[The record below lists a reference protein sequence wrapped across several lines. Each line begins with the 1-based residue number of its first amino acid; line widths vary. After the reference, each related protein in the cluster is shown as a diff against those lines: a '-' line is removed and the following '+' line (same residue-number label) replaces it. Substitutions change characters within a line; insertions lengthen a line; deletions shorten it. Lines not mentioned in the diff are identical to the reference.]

1 MLQGGRALR
10 PRGARDAEPAVPL
23 GSAGRARRHSA
34 SRSVGL
40 RQDRRGGRAPRQ
52 RLQVR
57 AGGAESGPPARAGP
71 GDHASGGLASGDTRT
86 PHWRRQNPSQLRG
99 QGLDRGGRRGRPP
112 WPRLRGAAAEPEAG
126 SPAIGGCGGCP
137 KLSELADAQNGGIVV
152 PGAQGDGTAASAS
165 ASSRPTSGVDNLR
178 SRAAACSDANHQVTL
193 ALDLD
198 EDAGRA
204 AASGPTTLLPP
215 SGCAICGSVD
225 AFGGTMLCACCE
237 QALCPDCYPLTQHEP
252 CCSVPRLPSPNLEL
266 AEHTCERCSR
276 MWLCLPPAETHADCE
291 FCADD
296 TAPSGL
302 VLLGSQGA
310 PPVGAPPT
318 APDHWS
324 ESHVADY
331 LRQLTVTEAATL
343 FRRSRTM
350 SERCLADIASVSMTE
365 TRPRPATTSHRV
377 ATTASTSS
385 SASLRKRRS
394 RTPACAACSLATLA
408 STRRR

>member
-1 MLQGGRALR
+1 
-10 PRGARDAEPAVPL
+10 
-23 GSAGRARRHSA
+23 
-34 SRSVGL
+34 
-40 RQDRRGGRAPRQ
+40 
-52 RLQVR
+52 
-57 AGGAESGPPARAGP
+57 
-71 GDHASGGLASGDTRT
+71 
-86 PHWRRQNPSQLRG
+86 
-99 QGLDRGGRRGRPP
+99 
-112 WPRLRGAAAEPEAG
+112 
-126 SPAIGGCGGCP
+126 
-137 KLSELADAQNGGIVV
+137 
-152 PGAQGDGTAASAS
+152 
-165 ASSRPTSGVDNLR
+165 
-178 SRAAACSDANHQVTL
+178 
-193 ALDLD
+193 
-198 EDAGRA
+198 
-204 AASGPTTLLPP
+204 
-215 SGCAICGSVD
+215 
-225 AFGGTMLCACCE
+225 MLCACCE

>member
-23 GSAGRARRHSA
+23 SSAGRARRPSA

-52 RLQVR
+52 RLQGR
-57 AGGAESGPPARAGP
+57 AGGAESGPPAHAGP

-86 PHWRRQNPSQLRG
+86 PHWRRQNPGQLQG

-193 ALDLD
+193 V
-198 EDAGRA
+198 
-204 AASGPTTLLPP
+204 S
-215 SGCAICGSVD
+215 
-225 AFGGTMLCACCE
+225 
-237 QALCPDCYPLTQHEP
+237 
-252 CCSVPRLPSPNLEL
+252 RLPSTLMRMQGVRRPADRRPFRRL
-266 AEHTCERCSR
+266 AGARSAAAWTRSAAPCSAPAASR
-276 MWLCLPPAETHADCE
+276 LC
-291 FCADD
+291 
-296 TAPSGL
+296 
-302 VLLGSQGA
+302 V
-310 PPVGAPPT
+310 PT
-318 APDHWS
+318 ATH
-324 ESHVADY
+324 
-331 LRQLTVTEAATL
+331 
-343 FRRSRTM
+343 RRSTSHAALSRDCPRPISSSPSTRASDAVACGSACHLLRRTPTV
-350 SERCLADIASVSMTE
+350 SSARTTRPHQAWCCLARRARLPWGRRRRRQTTGPSRTSL
-365 TRPRPATTSHRV
+365 TTS
-377 ATTASTSS
+377 ASS
-385 SASLRKRRS
+385 
-394 RTPACAACSLATLA
+394 P
-408 STRRR
+408 